1 MKERYFHKTIII
13 FALLSVVQGFS
24 FLPYSSRTQR
34 LRFPSYS
41 STSNIHQ
48 NNYQNQNHP
57 RTRVPHNLFNTLM
70 DEFSTADGEIVN
82 PYKILKVS
90 RTADRQEIR
99 QAYLRL
105 SKKYHPD
112 AVAQTIKNSGI
123 LPGKCNSVQ
132 ETRLEWERVKLS
144 YEILSDRRM
153 RLKYDRLDV
162 VTDPGA
168 AFRRAALNTV
178 AWGFM
183 GVGKGIISMSGL
195 VREKSKDDPQKLST
209 AEFKESP
216 KKLDLNSLVFL
227 VGVGTYILSGYNSF
241 V

>member
-1 MKERYFHKTIII
+1 M
-13 FALLSVVQGFS
+13 VQGFA
-24 FLPYSSRTQR
+24 FLSNSRT
-34 LRFPSYS
+34 LTLPSYS
-41 STSNIHQ
+41 KSNIHR
-48 NNYQNQNHP
+48 NNYLKQNIQ
-57 RTRVPHNLFNTLM
+57 RTRDPILFNTLM
-70 DEFSTADGEIVN
+70 DEFSTADGERVN
-82 PYKILKVS
+82 PYKVLKVS
-90 RTADRQEIR
+90 RTANRQEIR

-112 AVAQTIKNSGI
+112 AVAQTIKDSGI

-144 YEILSDRRM
+144 YEILSDRKM
-153 RLKYDRLDV
+153 RLRYDRLDV

-183 GVGKGIISMSGL
+183 GVGKGIMSMSGL
-195 VREKSKDDPQKLST
+195 NRDTSKDDNQKLST
-209 AEFKESP
+209 AEFRENP

-227 VGVGTYILSGYNSF
+227 LGVGTYILTGYNSF

>member
-1 MKERYFHKTIII
+1 MTKSHFCHI
-13 FALLSVVQGFS
+13 FIVFLLGVVQGFA
-24 FLPYSSRTQR
+24 FLSHSRT
-34 LRFPSYS
+34 LILPSYPK
-41 STSNIHQ
+41 SNIHRNIYLKQ
-48 NNYQNQNHP
+48 NNQ
-57 RTRVPHNLFNTLM
+57 RTRYSILFNNLM
-70 DEFSTADGEIVN
+70 DEFSTADGERVN
-82 PYKILKVS
+82 PYKVLKVS
-90 RTADRQEIR
+90 RTASRQEIR

-112 AVAQTIKNSGI
+112 AVAQTIKDSGI
-123 LPGKCNSVQ
+123 LPGKCNSIQ

-144 YEILSDRRM
+144 YEILSDRKM
-153 RLKYDRLDV
+153 RLRYDRLDV

-183 GVGKGIISMSGL
+183 GVGKGILSMSGL
-195 VREKSKDDPQKLST
+195 NRDKSKDENQKLST
-209 AEFKESP
+209 AEFRENP

-227 VGVGTYILSGYNSF
+227 LGVGTYILSGYNSF